1 MLTSFF
7 SKSKPVNYLLVTI
20 FMTFFFVIHHFITAK
35 TVFVFSEII
44 FQIAMLLVFLFSM
57 LLIDFISRKND
68 LTKNNTIKVFV
79 FAVFV
84 TMLPITFLKTDV
96 LIANFFILLALR
108 RILSL
113 KTNKDIEKKIFD
125 AALWI
130 SVASCFYFWSFLF
143 IIVLFIAIVLLA
155 GNNFK
160 NFFIPF
166 LSMAAVIVLTN
177 TFTLLFLNAFFLPL
191 DWVGTFG
198 FNFTAFNEIKL
209 LLPIS
214 IAAAITLWVIV
225 NNFIV
230 MKKKNKKN
238 KATLTLIIISLFV
251 AVGVVLLTPEKNG
264 SELIFC
270 ALPFS
275 ILSSNYLEIP
285 KDKTFK
291 ESMMWLLLLMPIIIL
306 FI

>member
-7 SKSKPVNYLLVTI
+7 SKSKPVNYLLVAI
-20 FMTFFFVIHHFITAK
+20 FMALFFVTHHFMTAK
-35 TVFVFSEII
+35 TEFVFRELF
-44 FQIAMLLVFLFSM
+44 FQTAMLLVFLFSM

-68 LTKNNTIKVFV
+68 LTKNNTFKVFV

-84 TMLPITFLKTDV
+84 TMLPVTFLKTDV

-108 RILSL
+108 RIISL
-113 KTNKDIEKKIFD
+113 KTNKDIQKKIFD

-143 IIVLFIAIVLLA
+143 IVVLFAGIMLMA

-166 LSMAAVIVLTN
+166 VSMGTVIVLTN
-177 TFTLLFLNAFFLPL
+177 TYTLLVQNTFFLPL
-191 DWVGTFG
+191 DWVGTIG
-198 FNFTAFNEIKL
+198 FDFTTLNDLKL

-214 IAAAITLWVIV
+214 VAAAITLWVTT
-225 NNFIV
+225 NYFI
-230 MKKKNKKN
+230 KLKNKSKKNKS
-238 KATLTLIIISLFV
+238 TSTLIFICLLV
-251 AVGVVLLTPEKNG
+251 AIGILILTPHKNG
-264 SELIFC
+264 SELAFY

-275 ILSSNYLEIP
+275 VLTSNYLETP
-285 KDKTFK
+285 KEKSFK
-291 ESMMWLLLLMPIIIL
+291 ETMMWLLLLMPFILL